1 MKSLIFLA
9 LLFVQLNTHQE
20 KPVVHLLPNRSI
32 ISVDF
37 GGKVLELINA
47 PPVIYLPAA
56 PPKPDADG
64 HQWVVDV
71 KNLGPAAV
79 TIQENKSGFSVP
91 VAVNQTVHIY
101 ARSRSYSLYK

>member
-1 MKSLIFLA
+1 MKSLIFLS
-9 LLFVQLNTHQE
+9 LVFFQLNTHQE

-32 ISVDF
+32 ISVDC
-37 GGKVLELINA
+37 GGKLLELINA
-47 PPVIYLPAA
+47 PAVIYLPSA
-56 PPKPDADG
+56 PPKPDAAG

-71 KNLGPAAV
+71 KNMGPAAV
-79 TIQENKSGFSVP
+79 TIQDNRSGFSAP